1 MTVPHQQAYGHHRP
15 APPPPRPTVYQV
27 PAPRDSG
34 AMVALRVTA
43 YVLTSLASLL
53 FIVLVVYGYAQ
64 LQQARAALENALG
77 GLQSPPSFSAPEI
90 PGQPGG

>member
-1 MTVPHQQAYGHHRP
+1 MTVPHQQAYGHRP
-15 APPPPRPTVYQV
+15 VPPPPQRPTIYQV

-34 AMVALRVTA
+34 GMVALRVVT

-53 FIVLVVYGYAQ
+53 FIVLVIYGYVQ
-64 LQQARAALENALG
+64 LQQARAALDDALR
-77 GLQSPPSFSAPEI
+77 GLQPPSFSAPEI